1 MDARPIV
8 VGYDASPDAR
18 AALRWALDEAR
29 RTAATVRLVYA
40 FDWYVG
46 PMWLAPGPS
55 ACFVTEAG
63 LRRAQTSP
71 GTTPV
76 TTTYNTGMRPRP
88 ARPQPTPGL
97 RLAPNPATKQALG
110 VWPDS
115 EARAD
120 ARAMLANAVAEAAKS
135 HPAVTVTPAVVDGP
149 AQLRLRDESKTAAM
163 LVLGGRGNG
172 GFPELLV
179 GSTAVSVSS
188 HADCPVIVV
197 RATEQATEQA
207 EGGILVGVDG
217 SPCAQA
223 ALEWAFERAVA
234 LDAPLTVVEAW
245 SPPSTRFVPAGLD
258 LGTIARTIHV
268 ELDDLVGDWRQKFPQ
283 VRVATEVHTGG
294 AAAHLVA
301 ASAGARLVV
310 VGSRGRGTVAGTLLG
325 SVSQELIHH
334 AHCPVAIVRTARHAG
349 PAR

>member
-55 ACFVTEAG
+55 
-63 LRRAQTSP
+63 
-71 GTTPV
+71 
-76 TTTYNTGMRPRP
+76 
-88 ARPQPTPGL
+88 
-97 RLAPNPATKQALG
+97 

-197 RATEQATEQA
+197 RAATEHATEKA

-245 SPPSTRFVPAGLD
+245 TPPSTRFVPAGLD
-258 LGTIARTIHV
+258 LGTIARTIHI
-268 ELDDLVGDWRQKFPQ
+268 ELDDLVGNWRQKFPQ

-310 VGSRGRGTVAGTLLG
+310 VGSRGRGTVAGALLG

-334 AHCPVAIVRTARHAG
+334 AHCPVAIVRTAPHAG